1 MLIHLQRTLILA
13 VIVVLLMALSAT
25 VETDAQEGEWKAP
38 AWADDLVNPYAN
50 DESALK
56 NGAEQFE
63 IYCSPCHGHEGKG
76 DGAAGVGL
84 PVNPKNFSSPDVMQ
98 QSDGAL
104 FWKLNTGRGNMV
116 PYVLLLPEEMRWQLI
131 TYVRFLGEKTH

>member
-1 MLIHLQRTLILA
+1 
-13 VIVVLLMALSAT
+13 VLLMALSDPLK
-25 VETDAQEGEWKAP
+25 TDAQEGEWQAP
-38 AWADDLVNPYAN
+38 AWADDLANPYAN
-50 DESALK
+50 DESTLK
-56 NGAEQFE
+56 NGGEQFE

-84 PVNPKNFSSPDVMQ
+84 PVKPKDFSSPDVMQ

-116 PYVLLLPEEMRWQLI
+116 PYELLLPENVRWQLI
-131 TYVRFLGEKTH
+131 TYVRFLGEKHSDD